1 MRLLR
6 ALLILTLPAL
16 SGCNVGLLYTH
27 TWTPLTT
34 NFDRTPM
41 FHSKTETGASDVKD
55 LQIPAPYHWLEFKW
69 HVNAIGAIAKL
80 EDLDEIYYADMEH
93 FSVALGIWS
102 QNTVHVYGRA
112 KATPKTTPTPV
123 PPDVEKK

>member
-1 MRLLR
+1 M
-6 ALLILTLPAL
+6 AALPAL
-16 SGCNVGLLYTH
+16 CGCHVGLIYTH

-34 NFDRTPM
+34 NFDKTPM

-80 EDLDEIYYADMEH
+80 DDLDEIYYADVEH
-93 FSVALGIWS
+93 LSILLGIWS
-102 QNTVHVYGRA
+102 QTTVHVYGKA
-112 KATPKTTPTPV
+112 KPTNSAQQAPMTL
-123 PPDVEKK
+123 EKN